1 MSRLA
6 VALVALALALPV
18 AAEGS
23 AGFVSNDPLSARQW
37 YLSSIHAF
45 DYWSVPPADL
55 APVRVAVVDSGLDVD
70 HPEFAGR
77 VALAQSFVGGD
88 VTDRQGHGTF
98 VAGIIGAA
106 LDNGLGIAG
115 IAFPAELLIAKVVRS
130 DGTIAP
136 AEEAKAIRWA
146 ADNGAQ
152 VINLSLGGL
161 RDPRDASQNSYSR
174 LEQAAISY
182 AYSKGA
188 VVVAAVGNA
197 DDAPKTPWHYA
208 SYPAALPHV
217 IGVSALAPDG
227 SVPAFSIRDKIY
239 NDLAAP
245 GVGIISTLPRSL
257 TAGHPAC
264 VDQGYSICGPPEFR
278 PADGTSYAAAQVTA
292 AAALLIA
299 ARPTLSP
306 DQVTA
311 LLERSANDV
320 SAATGCLRCQLG
332 RDWYSGWGEV
342 NVASALKALT
352 GPIPPRDQY
361 EGNDEAGDLA
371 FALYGRSIDVKATID
386 YWDDNIDVYKVRL
399 LRGQTVSISLRGPAG
414 TDTNLI
420 LWRPGTKRVDSP
432 LIGQQAA
439 LQAWRVTQSAR
450 AGPKENVLYR
460 ARETGWYYV
469 EVKVTTQGFGQYR
482 LHIAKSSAI
491 SP

>member
-6 VALVALALALPV
+6 LGLVAVALALPV

-23 AGFVSNDPLSARQW
+23 AGFVSNDPLAARQW

-45 DYWSVPPADL
+45 DYWPVPPDDL
-55 APVRVAVVDSGLDVD
+55 APVRVAVIDSGLDID

-106 LDNGLGIAG
+106 LDNGAGIAG

-161 RDPRDASQNSYSR
+161 RDPLDASQNSYSR

-217 IGVSALAPDG
+217 IGVGALAADG

-245 GVGIISTLPRSL
+245 GVAIVSTLPRAL
-257 TAGHPAC
+257 TATHPGCA
-264 VDQGYSICGPPEFR
+264 DQGYSICGPPEFR

-299 ARPTLSP
+299 ARPTLAP

-311 LLERSANDV
+311 LLERSAADV

-332 RDWYSGWGEV
+332 RDWYSGWGELD
-342 NVASALKALT
+342 VAAALKALT
-352 GPIPPRDQY
+352 GPIPPRDQF

-371 FALYGRSIDVKATID
+371 YTLYGRAVDVKATLD

-399 LRGQTVSISLRGPAG
+399 QRGQTVSISLRGPSG

-420 LWRPGTKRVDSP
+420 LWRPGTKMVDSP

-450 AGPKENVLYR
+450 AGPKEHVLHR
-460 ARETGWYYV
+460 ARETGWFYV
-469 EVKVTTQGFGQYR
+469 EVKLTTQGSGQYR